1 MQAQT
6 QVEVQ
11 LTMSHEEAMWLR
23 KVMQNPLHDIGEPER
38 AIDAENRRSFYEAL
52 NAALS
57 ILPAIPKK
65 A

>member
-1 MQAQT
+1 MT
-6 QVEVQ
+6 YDYEDRFMTKF
-11 LTMSHEEAMWLR
+11 L
-23 KVMQNPLHDIGEPER
+23 QNPLHDIGEPER

>member
-1 MQAQT
+1 MFHK
-6 QVEVQ
+6 VGGGEVTYDYEDRFMTKF
-11 LTMSHEEAMWLR
+11 L
-23 KVMQNPLHDIGEPER
+23 QNPLHDFGEPER